1 VFNRAPVWEISGAEF
16 TDSPMHTANG
26 KSIRFPRV
34 TRIRDDKDY
43 TTHTN
48 LDELMGLVAA
58 SNAGDG

>member
-1 VFNRAPVWEISGAEF
+1 
-16 TDSPMHTANG
+16 MHTANG

-58 SNAGDG
+58 SNVGDG